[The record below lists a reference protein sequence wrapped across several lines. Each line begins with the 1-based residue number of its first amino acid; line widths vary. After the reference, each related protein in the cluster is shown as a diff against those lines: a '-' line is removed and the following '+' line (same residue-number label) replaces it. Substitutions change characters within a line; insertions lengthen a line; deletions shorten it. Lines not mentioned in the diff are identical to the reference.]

1 MGTCDRQAYKKVR
14 TTYRRE
20 RADFYALKRAG
31 AAPEVL
37 ADLRANL
44 AARQSAALQAR
55 GLQRAH
61 FFEPF
66 STKTVSQ
73 NQPLETAA
81 SKPVET
87 PKSVSGDWLP
97 TPEIARNRANSWV
110 SQDSKW
116 ETGLGG

>member
-1 MGTCDRQAYKKVR
+1 MRRRAHHHLIGGQDSAHLGCPD
-14 TTYRRE
+14 RE
-20 RADFYALKRAG
+20 R
-31 AAPEVL
+31 
-37 ADLRANL
+37 
-44 AARQSAALQAR
+44 
-55 GLQRAH
+55 
-61 FFEPF
+61 
-66 STKTVSQ
+66 KTVSQ

-97 TPEIARNRANSWV
+97 TPEIARNRANSRV

>member
-1 MGTCDRQAYKKVR
+1 VNNFTDCVSNDR
-14 TTYRRE
+14 TTSVPSCGGPAGDERRAE
-20 RADFYALKRAG
+20 LIEHEIVALVGQRVFGIALG
-31 AAPEVL
+31 YE
-37 ADLRANL
+37 DLND
-44 AARQSAALQAR
+44 
-55 GLQRAH
+55 H
-61 FFEPF
+61 VPF

-73 NQPLETAA
+73 NKPLETAA
-81 SKPVET
+81 SKPVEP

>member
-1 MGTCDRQAYKKVR
+1 MIDLFQLILDVVASLFKS
-14 TTYRRE
+14 
-20 RADFYALKRAG
+20 RARLEAEILVQC
-31 AAPEVL
+31 AAP
-37 ADLRANL
+37 AN
-44 AARQSAALQAR
+44 AEGR
-55 GLQRAH
+55 RAH

-97 TPEIARNRANSWV
+97 PP
-110 SQDSKW
+110 K
-116 ETGLGG
+116 